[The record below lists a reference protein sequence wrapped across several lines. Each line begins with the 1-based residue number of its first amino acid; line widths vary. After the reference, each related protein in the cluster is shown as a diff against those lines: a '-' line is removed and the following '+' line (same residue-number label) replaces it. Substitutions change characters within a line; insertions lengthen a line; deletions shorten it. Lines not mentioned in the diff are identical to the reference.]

1 MPLEERTG
9 RDARRLDVLVVGG
22 GVVGLTAALLFARAG
37 CRTGVVDARPRQAP
51 LGSEAPYD
59 PRVLALTHASVRLFE
74 RLGVWPAVLAQ
85 RCGRYE
91 GMEVWDDRSAA
102 RVCFDAA
109 ESGMACLGH
118 IVEVAVL
125 QTALESRLEGKV
137 REWRSMQLRGM
148 SVQPDVVRVDLDG
161 ERVEAALLVGAD
173 GAASRVRE
181 LAGFGWSTQDYGEQ
195 AVVTALESDW
205 PHGDVARQVFLASG
219 PLALLPLGHP
229 RHCALVWTQPEDLAE
244 QRVTLDDTSFA
255 TTVTRACGGVLGGLR
270 PLGPRVAHR
279 LCRGHAS
286 DYVAARVALMGD
298 AAHTIHPL
306 AGQGANLGFMDAA
319 SLCEVVE
326 AARRAG
332 RDPGSRSALRRYARW
347 RRGENEAMQLAMD
360 GFRWLFNGSEH
371 WRRGLRAVGLQAVDR
386 AGPLKRAVIERAT
399 GLAGDLP
406 MLARPDAA
414 QSPEMGA
421 W

>member
-1 MPLEERTG
+1 MDG
-9 RDARRLDVLVVGG
+9 RLDVLVVGG
-22 GVVGLTAALLFARAG
+22 GVVGLTAALLLARSG
-37 CRTGVVDARPRQAP
+37 CRTGLVDARARQP
-51 LGSEAPYD
+51 QPGPGQPYD
-59 PRVLALTHASVRLFE
+59 VRVLALTHASVRLFE
-74 RLGVWPAVLAQ
+74 QLGAWPAVLAQ

-91 GMEVWDDRSAA
+91 GMEVWDDRSHA
-102 RVCFDAA
+102 RVRFDADA
-109 ESGMACLGH
+109 SGMPCLGY

-125 QTALESRLEGKV
+125 QAALESRLDGLV
-137 REWRSMQLRGM
+137 REWRSTQLRGL
-148 SVQPDVVRVDLDG
+148 SVQPDCVRVDLDG

-181 LAGFGWSTQDYGEQ
+181 LAAFGWSEQDYGEH
-195 AVVTALESDW
+195 AVVTVLESPW

-244 QRVTLDDTSFA
+244 QRLAMDDPTFA
-255 TTVTRACGGVLGGLR
+255 AAVTRASGGVLGGLA
-270 PLGPRVAHR
+270 PLAPRAAHR
-279 LCRGHAS
+279 LRRGHAR
-286 DYVAARVALMGD
+286 DYVSARVALVGD

-326 AARRAG
+326 AARRVG
-332 RDPGSRSALRRYARW
+332 RDPGSLSVLRRYARW

-360 GFRWLFNGSEH
+360 GFRWMFNGSEY
-371 WRRGLRAVGLQAVDR
+371 WRRGLRALGLRAFDR
-386 AGPLKRAVIERAT
+386 AGPLKRALIERAT
-399 GLAGDLP
+399 GLSGDLP
-406 MLARPDAA
+406 ALARPAAA
-414 QSPEMGA
+414 QPPEMGE